1 MKKHL
6 FKYGFLLGA
15 VPVSLLTELC
25 FYFFYE
31 MDFSM
36 KRFLILLAFNSVF
49 WIGISYVQWRKK
61 QRKNEK

>member
-1 MKKHL
+1 MKKYL

-15 VPVSLLTELC
+15 LPVSLLTELC

-31 MDFSM
+31 TELSL
-36 KRFLILLAFNSVF
+36 KRFLFLLAFNSIF

-61 QRKNEK
+61 QHKNEK